1 MISISTTKTLSPN
14 GEVLAGQIVES
25 TYNDDSLIILE
36 ITKSLNGEEASVT
49 TYEYS
54 KNNLLIKEETTHEG
68 TLIMKRTFQY
78 SALEELI
85 SEKLFD
91 DSKKMIYQIER
102 RGNKIVENEYDH
114 YSKPTLKLTKHLD
127 LQDQVIKEI
136 DDIGNVTEYEY
147 QGNNLVNCKM
157 YEAGILVMNE
167 DYFFDEHNN
176 ETKSEGVE
184 LDIQEKITVI
194 KEYNQANKLVKE
206 NQFLND
212 LPVFERIL
220 EYNDKNQLIKS
231 TSTDKQNGESE
242 LVTVTYQD

>member
-1 MISISTTKTLSPN
+1 MISISTTKTSNSN

-25 TYNDDSLIILE
+25 TYNDESLIILE
-36 ITKSLNGEEASVT
+36 ITKSLSGEEASIT

-68 TLIMKRTFQY
+68 ILIMKRTFEY
-78 SALEELI
+78 SALEELV

-127 LQDQVIKEI
+127 LQDRVIKEI
-136 DDIGNVTEYEY
+136 DYLGNVTEYQY

-157 YEAGILVMNE
+157 YESGILVLNE
-167 DYFFDEHNN
+167 DYFFDEHDN
-176 ETKSEGVE
+176 EIKSVGVE
-184 LDIQEKITVI
+184 LDIQEEITVI
-194 KEYNQANKLVKE
+194 KEYNEQHKLVKE
-206 NQFLND
+206 EHLLNG
-212 LPVFERIL
+212 LPVFEKIIQ
-220 EYNDKNQLIKS
+220 YNEKNQLIKS
-231 TSTDKQNGESE
+231 TSTDKQDGMSDV
-242 LVTVTYQD
+242 LTVTYQE